1 MQVKLLLPVVEGTT
15 SLSNVFKSLH
25 SKQTEA
31 TTRNI
36 AIRKFNVGEDSTQNQ
51 EPPLESILAEREQE
65 FEIERQSL
73 EDEKRL
79 VENLKEKATEDIALM
94 RTAWEEEKLQLQQQ
108 AYEEAFQAGFT
119 EGREKVLSDMTT
131 SIELANEVTEKSHM
145 NAQQYQMSQER
156 VILEIAMRAAGRI
169 LAETLEDDEEK
180 FLSIVKRALKEVQE
194 MKEIKL
200 FVSTDYYKLVSDNR
214 GELAAI
220 FPPDVPFLIF
230 LNEDFEATECYI
242 ETNHGRIVVSIDE
255 QLTHLRE
262 QLIEIIES
270 RD

>member
-1 MQVKLLLPVVEGTT
+1 MT

-25 SKQTEA
+25 PQQTEA
-31 TTRNI
+31 PTRNI
-36 AIRKFNVGEDSTQNQ
+36 AIRRFDIGEDLTQNQ
-51 EPPLESILAEREQE
+51 EPPLESILAEREQV
-65 FEIERQSL
+65 FEVERQSL

-79 VENLKEKATEDIALM
+79 IEDLRKKATEDIAM
-94 RTAWEEEKLQLQQQ
+94 MQTAWEEEKLQLQQQ
-108 AYEEAFQAGFT
+108 AYEEAFQAGFS
-119 EGREKVLSDMTT
+119 EGREKVLADMVL
-131 SIELANEVTEKSHM
+131 SIEQANEVTEKSHD
-145 NAQQYQMSQER
+145 NAQQYQLSQER
-156 VILEIAMRAAGRI
+156 VILEIAMQAASRI
-169 LAETLEDDEEK
+169 IGKTLDDDDEQ

-200 FVSTDYYKLVSDNR
+200 FVSIDYYKLVSDNR

>member
-1 MQVKLLLPVVEGTT
+1 M
-15 SLSNVFKSLH
+15 SNVFKSLH

-31 TTRNI
+31 PIRNI
-36 AIRKFNVGEDSTQNQ
+36 AIRRLNVGEELMQTQ
-51 EPPLESILAEREQE
+51 EPPLEAILAEREQV
-65 FEIERQSL
+65 FEVERQSL
-73 EDEKRL
+73 EAEKRL
-79 VENLKEKATEDIALM
+79 IEDLREKATEDIAM
-94 RTAWEEEKLQLQQQ
+94 MQTAWEEEKTQLQQQ
-108 AYEEAFQAGFT
+108 AYEEAFQVGFS
-119 EGREKVLSDMTT
+119 EGREKVLADMTL
-131 SIELANEVTEKSHM
+131 SIEQANEVTEKSHE
-145 NAQQYQMSQER
+145 NAQQYQMGQER

-169 LAETLEDDEEK
+169 IGKTLDDDDEQ
-180 FLSIVKRALKEVQE
+180 FLNIVKRALKEVQE

-262 QLIEIIES
+262 QLIEILES
-270 RD
+270 RV

>member
-1 MQVKLLLPVVEGTT
+1 MT

-25 SKQTEA
+25 PQQTEA
-31 TTRNI
+31 PTRNI
-36 AIRKFNVGEDSTQNQ
+36 AIRQFNVGEDLTQNQ
-51 EPPLESILAEREQE
+51 EPPLEAILAEREQV
-65 FEIERQSL
+65 FEVERQSL
-73 EDEKRL
+73 EDEKHLIEDLR
-79 VENLKEKATEDIALM
+79 KKATEDIAM
-94 RTAWEEEKLQLQQQ
+94 MQTAWEEEKIQLQQQ
-108 AYEEAFQAGFT
+108 AYEEAFQAGFS
-119 EGREKVLSDMTT
+119 EGREKALADMMQ
-131 SIELANEVTEKSHM
+131 SIEQANEVTEKSHD
-145 NAQQYQMSQER
+145 NAQQYQLSQER
-156 VILEIAMRAAGRI
+156 VILEIAMQAASRI
-169 LAETLEDDEEK
+169 IGKTLDDDDEQ

-200 FVSTDYYKLVSDNR
+200 FVSIDYYKLVSDNR

>member
-1 MQVKLLLPVVEGTT
+1 MEGMT

-25 SKQTEA
+25 PQQTEA
-31 TTRNI
+31 PTRNI
-36 AIRKFNVGEDSTQNQ
+36 AIRRFDIGEDFTQNQ
-51 EPPLESILAEREQE
+51 ELSPESILAEREQV
-65 FEIERQSL
+65 FEVERQSL

-79 VENLKEKATEDIALM
+79 IEDLRKKATEDIAM
-94 RTAWEEEKLQLQQQ
+94 MQTAWEEEKIQLQQQ
-108 AYEEAFQAGFT
+108 AYEEAFQAGFS
-119 EGREKVLSDMTT
+119 EGREKVLADMVL
-131 SIELANEVTEKSHM
+131 SIEQANEVTEKSHD
-145 NAQQYQMSQER
+145 NAQQYQLGQER
-156 VILEIAMRAAGRI
+156 VILEIAMQAASRI
-169 LAETLEDDEEK
+169 IGKTLDDDDEQ

-200 FVSTDYYKLVSDNR
+200 FVSIDYYKLVSDNR

-230 LNEDFEATECYI
+230 LNEEFEATECYI